1 MGLLGGIGGTSKQA
15 STMPNVVVRCCACSW
30 ARWAALWGGKFY
42 IWEGIIYCQPIWDVF
57 APQRERGR
65 AGEEMTMRFRSPSF
79 PIRQA
84 VPVGLVLARFCCWAC
99 WAQFFRKKKRYYISY
114 YTFTCIPIFFVSR
127 GLGMGG

>member
-57 APQRERGR
+57 VPQWGWGWM
-65 AGEEMTMRFRSPSF
+65 GEQTTTHFRSPSF
-79 PIRQA
+79 QIRQA
-84 VPVGLVLARFCCWAC
+84 MPVGLPQAQNCCWAC
-99 WAQFFRKKKRYYISY
+99 WAQL
-114 YTFTCIPIFFVSR
+114 T
-127 GLGMGG
+127 